1 MGQMLGQLGC
11 RPRQGRQNSYQP
23 ERDGTVSAAGSPQ
36 WRLSPRSR
44 PRPVASGVEE
54 TVCPCR
60 GLGGWKGE
68 RGMACEDVQRPGGG
82 KGMAYGERTHRGRPA
97 GSCDQTRGAG
107 EPRKGQ
113 KGGDMTTL
121 AADGGGTTAGN
132 RGSCS
137 GHGKREGGALET
149 EWETRTSPGRNAHP
163 CAEGGADTHSSAAH
177 TGPDWTPPVPSD
189 ERTATGRA
197 GPEEPTA

>member
-1 MGQMLGQLGC
+1 
-11 RPRQGRQNSYQP
+11 
-23 ERDGTVSAAGSPQ
+23 
-36 WRLSPRSR
+36 
-44 PRPVASGVEE
+44 
-54 TVCPCR
+54 
-60 GLGGWKGE
+60 
-68 RGMACEDVQRPGGG
+68 
-82 KGMAYGERTHRGRPA
+82 
-97 GSCDQTRGAG
+97 
-107 EPRKGQ
+107 
-113 KGGDMTTL
+113 MTTL